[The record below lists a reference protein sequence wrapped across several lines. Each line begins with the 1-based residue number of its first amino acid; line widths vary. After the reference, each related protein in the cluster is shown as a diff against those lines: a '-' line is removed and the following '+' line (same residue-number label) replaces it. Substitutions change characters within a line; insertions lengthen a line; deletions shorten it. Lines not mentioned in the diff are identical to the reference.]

1 MEIKAGQSHHMSS
14 PERSVQASRRS
25 DSRSDEREA
34 DSASREI
41 AQKEQDR
48 RTAQS
53 AGQGS
58 EARFFAIESREEKPV
73 DPRLQVRA
81 MRERVRQTY
90 SEQESSARRADH
102 EQQMRDAQ
110 AEERAQ
116 RNEARQPIDLI
127 A

>member
-1 MEIKAGQSHHMSS
+1 MEIKSNPSSH
-14 PERSVQASRRS
+14 ERSVQASRRS
-25 DSRSDEREA
+25 DSRNDEREA
-34 DSASREI
+34 AHSSRDV

-48 RTAQS
+48 RAVQS

-58 EARFFAIESREEKPV
+58 EARFFAIESREERPV
-73 DPRLQVRA
+73 DARLQVRA

-90 SEQESSARRADH
+90 SEQENNARRADH
-102 EQQMRDAQ
+102 EQQMREAH
-110 AEERAQ
+110 AEERTH